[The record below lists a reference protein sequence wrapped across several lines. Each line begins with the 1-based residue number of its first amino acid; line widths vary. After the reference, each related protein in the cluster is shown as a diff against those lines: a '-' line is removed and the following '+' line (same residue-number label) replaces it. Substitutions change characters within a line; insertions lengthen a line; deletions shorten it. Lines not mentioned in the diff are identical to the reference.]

1 VSDLLVLL
9 ERSALGDFVRTSSLW
24 TYPLVNLL
32 HIFGI
37 ASLFGATLIVDLRL
51 LGLWKRVPLAH
62 VTDVAV
68 PIAALGLGLAA
79 CTGVGLLAA
88 NATEYDGNLFL
99 LGKFGA
105 IALGLVNVAA
115 LSASP
120 AWKARRQPDLPPR
133 ARRALAIYGGI
144 SLAAWI
150 AAVTAGRLIA
160 YW

>member
-1 VSDLLVLL
+1 MSDLLVLL
-9 ERSALGDFVRTSSLW
+9 ERSALGEFVRTSSLW

-37 ASLFGATLIVDLRL
+37 ASLFGATLIIDLRL
-51 LGLWKRVPLAH
+51 LGVWKRVPLAH
-62 VTDVAV
+62 VTDIGV
-68 PIAALGLGLAA
+68 PIAGLGLALA
-79 CTGVGLLAA
+79 VCTGLGLLAA

-105 IALGLVNVAA
+105 IALGLVNVGA
-115 LSASP
+115 LNTSP
-120 AWKARRQPDLPPR
+120 AWKARRQPDLPQHE
-133 ARRALAIYGGI
+133 RRVLAIYGGI

-150 AAVTAGRLIA
+150 AAITAGRLIA

>member
-1 VSDLLVLL
+1 MSDLFALL
-9 ERSALGDFVRTSSLW
+9 ERSALGEFVRTSSLW

-51 LGLWKRVPLAH
+51 LGAWRRVPLSD
-62 VTDVAV
+62 VTDIGV
-68 PIAALGLGLAA
+68 PIAAAGLGLAA
-79 CTGVGLLAA
+79 CTGLGLLAA
-88 NATEYDGNLFL
+88 NATEYTGNPFL

-105 IALGLVNVAA
+105 IVLGVINVAA
-115 LSASP
+115 LKASP
-120 AWKARRQPDLPPR
+120 AWKARRQPELPPR
-133 ARRALAIYGGI
+133 DRRVLAIYGGI

-150 AAVTAGRLIA
+150 AAITAGRLIA